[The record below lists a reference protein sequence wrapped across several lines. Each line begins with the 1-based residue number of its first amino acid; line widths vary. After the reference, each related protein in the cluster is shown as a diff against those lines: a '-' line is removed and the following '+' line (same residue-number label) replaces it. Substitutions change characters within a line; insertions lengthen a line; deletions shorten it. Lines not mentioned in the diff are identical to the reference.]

1 MVQRLFLVLFAEMTG
16 QNFVDEDTEVEKASH
31 MGNAKRM
38 RTSAKRMRTSV
49 VSKPSNDQVCF
60 YPLIIMQFAVV
71 IMLLMVSHFFP
82 SLTYSFRLFLLGSF
96 QQMQML
102 AAVS

>member
-38 RTSAKRMRTSV
+38 RTSV
-49 VSKPSNDQVCF
+49 VSTPCNDQVCF
-60 YPLIIMQFAVV
+60 YPLIIMQFALV
-71 IMLLMVSHFFP
+71 IMLSMVSHFFP